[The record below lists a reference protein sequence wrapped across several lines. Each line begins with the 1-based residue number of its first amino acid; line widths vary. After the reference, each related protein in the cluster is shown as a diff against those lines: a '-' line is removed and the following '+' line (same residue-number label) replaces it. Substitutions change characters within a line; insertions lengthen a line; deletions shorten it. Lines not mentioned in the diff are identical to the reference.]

1 MGAAGTTQVRCRGEV
16 GGMLEYF
23 RLRVFRTVAEQQ
35 NFRKA
40 SELLNITQPAVSQ
53 QVHALEE
60 ELGATLFDRSGS
72 RVSLTPAGRV
82 LLKYAQRVAAM
93 AAEAETELA
102 ATQGEMAGDLRIGAS
117 TTVAQYIL
125 PRMLARFRR
134 YHPKVTISV
143 ISGNTEWAVEALL
156 RGDILAGVIE
166 GPASSAEIHREKLL
180 DDRMALIVPGG
191 HPWANQ
197 ESVALENLPEIPL
210 LMRERGSGSR
220 RVVETALRKAGMRMG
235 QLQIEM
241 ELDTTGAI
249 IAGVEAGLGAG
260 FVSLVA
266 IQKEERV
273 GSVKTLPVNGLEI
286 VRPIT
291 LIRRAGPQ
299 PDGPAKAFEEFAVAE
314 AKSPPR
320 KR

>member
-1 MGAAGTTQVRCRGEV
+1 
-16 GGMLEYF
+16 MLEYF
-23 RLRVFRTVAEQQ
+23 RLKVFRTVAEQES
-35 NFRKA
+35 FRKA

-60 ELGATLFDRSGS
+60 ELGVTLLDRSGS
-72 RVSLTPAGRV
+72 RMSVTPAGKV
-82 LLKYAQRVAAM
+82 LLRYAQKSAGM

-102 ATQGEMAGDLRIGAS
+102 AMQGEMAGALRIGAS

-134 YHPKVTISV
+134 YHPRVTISV

-156 RGDILAGVIE
+156 RGEIMAGVIE
-166 GPASSAEIHREKLL
+166 GPVSSAEIHKQKLL

-191 HPWANQ
+191 HAWARQ
-197 ESVALENLPEIPL
+197 ETVALEKLPEIPL

-220 RVVETALRKAGMRMG
+220 RVVEAALRKAGMRMG
-235 QLQIEM
+235 RLQIEM

-266 IQKEERV
+266 VEKEQRM
-273 GSVKTLPVNGLEI
+273 GLVKALAVTGLEI

-299 PDGPAKAFEEFAVAE
+299 VEGPAKAFEEFAAAE
-314 AKSPPR
+314 AVSATSGAKGARR

>member
-1 MGAAGTTQVRCRGEV
+1 MVA
-16 GGMLEYF
+16 MLEYF
-23 RLRVFRTVAEQQ
+23 RLKVFRTVAEQAS
-35 NFRKA
+35 FRKA

-53 QVHALEE
+53 QVQALEE
-60 ELGATLFDRSGS
+60 ELGMALFDRSGS
-72 RVSLTPAGRV
+72 RVSLTQAGAV
-82 LLKYAQRVAAM
+82 LLKHAQRAAAVASE
-93 AAEAETELA
+93 AAIELA
-102 ATQGEMAGDLRIGAS
+102 AIQGEMRGELRIGAS

-125 PRMLARFRR
+125 PQMLARFRR

-143 ISGNTEWAVEALL
+143 ISGNTEWALEALL
-156 RGDILAGVIE
+156 QGEVVAGVIE
-166 GPASSAEIHREKLL
+166 GPVSSAEIHKQKLL

-191 HPWANQ
+191 HAWGKL
-197 ESVALENLPEIPL
+197 ESVEVEKLAEIPL

-220 RVVETALRKAGMRMG
+220 RVVEAALRKAGMRMG
-235 QLQIEM
+235 RLQVEM

-266 IQKEERV
+266 VEKEERM
-273 GSVKTLPVNGLEI
+273 GSVKALAVKGLEI

-299 PDGPAKAFEEFAVAE
+299 GDGPVKAFEEFAVAE
-314 AKSPPR
+314 AKVSAR

>member
-1 MGAAGTTQVRCRGEV
+1 
-16 GGMLEYF
+16 MLEYF
-23 RLRVFRTVAEQQ
+23 RLKVFRTVAEQAS
-35 NFRKA
+35 FRKA

-60 ELGATLFDRSGS
+60 ELGMTLFDRSGS
-72 RVSLTPAGRV
+72 RVSLTPAGMV
-82 LLKYAQRVAAM
+82 LLRYSQRVAVMSAD
-93 AAEAETELA
+93 AATELA
-102 ATQGEMAGDLRIGAS
+102 ALQGEMAGTLRIGAS

-134 YHPKVTISV
+134 YHPRVTISV

-156 RGDILAGVIE
+156 RGEIMAGVIE
-166 GPASSAEIHREKLL
+166 GPASSAEIHKQKLL

-191 HPWANQ
+191 HAWAKQ
-197 ESVALENLPEIPL
+197 ETVALEKLPEIPL

-220 RVVETALRKAGMRMG
+220 RVVETALRKAGMRLG
-235 QLQIEM
+235 RLQIEM

-260 FVSLVA
+260 FVSVVAVEKEQRMGLVKA
-266 IQKEERV
+266 
-273 GSVKTLPVNGLEI
+273 LPVTGLEI

-299 PDGPAKAFEEFAVAE
+299 AEGPAKAFEEFATAE
-314 AKSPPR
+314 AKSAAAGARSARR
-320 KR
+320 KG

>member
-1 MGAAGTTQVRCRGEV
+1 
-16 GGMLEYF
+16 MLEYF
-23 RLRVFRTVAEQQ
+23 RLKVFRTVAEQE

-102 ATQGEMAGDLRIGAS
+102 ATQGEMAGELRIGAS

-143 ISGNTEWAVEALL
+143 ISGNTEWAAEALL
-156 RGDILAGVIE
+156 RGEIGAGVIE
-166 GPASSAEIHREKLL
+166 GPASSAGIHRQKLL

-191 HPWANQ
+191 HAWAKQ
-197 ESVALENLPEIPL
+197 ESVALKKLPEIPL

-220 RVVETALRKAGMRMG
+220 RVVEVALRKAGLRMG

-260 FVSLVA
+260 IVSLVA
-266 IQKEERV
+266 VEKEVRMGV
-273 GSVKTLPVNGLEI
+273 VRALPVEGLEI

-299 PDGPAKAFEEFAVAE
+299 GDGPAKAFEEFAVAE
-314 AKSPPR
+314 AQSRASGAKSAR
-320 KR
+320 RTR